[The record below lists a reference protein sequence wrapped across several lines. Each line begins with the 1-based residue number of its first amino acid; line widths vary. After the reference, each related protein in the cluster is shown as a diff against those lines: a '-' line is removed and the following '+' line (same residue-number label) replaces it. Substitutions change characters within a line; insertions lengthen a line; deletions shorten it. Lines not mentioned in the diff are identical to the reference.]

1 MTKGSYSGNDFFG
14 RMELTYRVVARS
26 SDAAISREI
35 ISIALLWLFSVP
47 QLLCVNRVLR
57 VLLYVFILTSQ
68 APSARIDR
76 WNITPSRRCFEE

>member
-35 ISIALLWLFSVP
+35 ISIALLWLFSVSSVTLCESCSP
-47 QLLCVNRVLR
+47 GFALCVH
-57 VLLYVFILTSQ
+57 FDFSG
-68 APSARIDR
+68 AF
-76 WNITPSRRCFEE
+76 C